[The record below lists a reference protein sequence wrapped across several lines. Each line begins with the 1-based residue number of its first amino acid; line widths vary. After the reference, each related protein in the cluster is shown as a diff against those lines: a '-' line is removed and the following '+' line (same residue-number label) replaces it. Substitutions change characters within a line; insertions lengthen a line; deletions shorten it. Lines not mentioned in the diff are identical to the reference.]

1 MILCKSKSLKTENI
15 VSRND
20 LILFY
25 REKQIELINTLKKY
39 KKSSV

>member
-25 REKQIELINTLKKY
+25 RKKVELINTLKKY